1 VAFGSDAWRCVSAV
15 PDSAWDEGLNSRL
28 LRPFRQI
35 RLAPPKT
42 WEFPGC
48 MEEDA
53 FRYWILTE
61 NDDPRLCLSTDGR
74 AFDTSGSEADLV
86 SLYKQHKRMAPL
98 IQAAAGSV
106 LP

>member
-1 VAFGSDAWRCVSAV
+1 
-15 PDSAWDEGLNSRL
+15 
-28 LRPFRQI
+28 
-35 RLAPPKT
+35 
-42 WEFPGC
+42 
-48 MEEDA
+48 
-53 FRYWILTE
+53 LTE